1 MSAHTKGPWGCKR
14 SETGPWAIF
23 GADGSWIATTC
34 KKQWKD
40 EDIANARL
48 IAAAPELLDALVAI
62 VNAWEH
68 GAEFGSNEIGNARKA
83 IAKAEGKQ

>member
-1 MSAHTKGPWGCKR
+1 MSAQHTPWKYRLAGQH
-14 SETGPWAIF
+14 SYQII
-23 GADGSWIATTC
+23 GAADKSVLGESVIVNNVSY
-34 KKQWKD
+34 
-40 EDIANARL
+40 EANARL

-68 GAEFGSNEIGNARKA
+68 GAEFGSNEIGDARKA